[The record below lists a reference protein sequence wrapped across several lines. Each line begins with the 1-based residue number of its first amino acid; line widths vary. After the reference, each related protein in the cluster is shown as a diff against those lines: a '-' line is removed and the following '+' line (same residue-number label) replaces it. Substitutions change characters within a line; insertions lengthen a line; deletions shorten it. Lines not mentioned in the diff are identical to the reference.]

1 MSNLNKVMLIG
12 RLGRDPEVRFL
23 ENGTA
28 VAKLG
33 IATTESYKD
42 KNSGE
47 WKDLTEW
54 HDVVLWRWLAE
65 RAEKQLKKGSL
76 VYIEGKL
83 KHRKY
88 QKEGEETSR
97 KITEI
102 VADSFRLLSKRENAD
117 NGYFPSAQDEYGS
130 AGNNGSTNNTT
141 VQQNKPAP
149 VVETSGDE
157 PADDLP
163 F

>member
-1 MSNLNKVMLIG
+1 MSYLNKVMLIG

-28 VAKLG
+28 VAKIA
-33 IATTESYKD
+33 IATSESYKD
-42 KNSGE
+42 KTSGE
-47 WKDLTEW
+47 WIEQTEW

-65 RAEKQLKKGSL
+65 RAEKQLKKGAH
-76 VYIEGKL
+76 VYVEGKL

-97 KITEI
+97 RISEI
-102 VADSFRLLSKRENAD
+102 VADNFRLLSKRENSD
-117 NGYFPSAQDEYGS
+117 NGYFPSSQDEFGG
-130 AGNNGSTNNTT
+130 AKGNGANFTP
-141 VQQNKPAP
+141 QQNDSSPA
-149 VVETSGDE
+149 VTTTATEE